1 LELTLM
7 QASGFGLTG
16 SRDTETGQSVDP
28 MVGVGAAW
36 HLPGSV
42 TLRAE
47 YTRFIDVGDKDKTGE
62 INIDLFNVGVTYS
75 FR

>member
-1 LELTLM
+1 
-7 QASGFGLTG
+7 
-16 SRDTETGQSVDP
+16 
-28 MVGVGAAW
+28 VGAAW